1 MNAVPVNTIVRRTI
15 KMPIKVCYDCRWI
28 GGFDDYC
35 LLNDHQINPEESADD
50 CLDYEVE
57 K

>member
-1 MNAVPVNTIVRRTI
+1 
-15 KMPIKVCYDCRWI
+15 MPIKVCYDCRWI